1 MQSRGKRLA
10 DNMKHTQLSGR
21 TKTLWVWQGSGKSLY
36 LKACVP
42 LWYKETVRIMAG
54 RVRVTSTV
62 PQEDYQARQRVQVLG
77 KAFYLLI
84 QE

>member
-1 MQSRGKRLA
+1 MSVVKEWIGCFRASR
-10 DNMKHTQLSGR
+10 
-21 TKTLWVWQGSGKSLY
+21 KSLY
-36 LKACVP
+36 PKACVP
-42 LWYKETVRIMAG
+42 LWYKETVGITEG
-54 RVRVTSTV
+54 RARVTSNV